1 MMINENNFQYL
12 YQSSLADAKGI
23 GAIEGTIDDSLSPD
37 FVAKLG
43 WNILRED
50 VSLPVAVLCQERI
63 AHNLVWMQQF
73 IASYNLKL
81 APHGKTTMSPAL
93 FQQQL
98 AHGAWG
104 ITLATAPQVK
114 AAYNHGV
121 RRILMANQLV
131 GRANMA
137 IIERLQRDPDFEFY
151 CIVDSVAN
159 LDQLGKFFSQAGQSL
174 KVLLELGVEGGRT
187 GVRDD
192 VELARL
198 LTAINRWPGVVTLAG
213 VEIYEGVLK
222 EEGGIR
228 EFLRRAVRQLHKL
241 NDSNSLTAPTTIL
254 TGAGSAWFDVVAE
267 EWAKVDIG
275 RPLDIILRPG
285 CYLTHDVGAYK
296 AAETRIS
303 ASNPIAKSMQK
314 TLLPALQI
322 WAYVL
327 SLPESGLAIMG
338 LGKRDAAFDA
348 GLPVPNKHYRPGQS
362 EPVEITADWQLS
374 AMMDQHAFLR
384 IPIDAD
390 IAVGDMI
397 AFDISHPCLTFDKW
411 RQLLVVDEALNV
423 TDLVQT
429 CF

>member
-1 MMINENNFQYL
+1 
-12 YQSSLADAKGI
+12 
-23 GAIEGTIDDSLSPD
+23 
-37 FVAKLG
+37 
-43 WNILRED
+43 
-50 VSLPVAVLCQERI
+50 
-63 AHNLVWMQQF
+63 
-73 IASYNLKL
+73 
-81 APHGKTTMSPAL
+81 
-93 FQQQL
+93 
-98 AHGAWG
+98 
-104 ITLATAPQVK
+104 
-114 AAYNHGV
+114 
-121 RRILMANQLV
+121 
-131 GRANMA
+131 
-137 IIERLQRDPDFEFY
+137 
-151 CIVDSVAN
+151 
-159 LDQLGKFFSQAGQSL
+159 
-174 KVLLELGVEGGRT
+174 
-187 GVRDD
+187 
-192 VELARL
+192 
-198 LTAINRWPGVVTLAG
+198 
-213 VEIYEGVLK
+213 
-222 EEGGIR
+222 
-228 EFLRRAVRQLHKL
+228 VRQLHKL

-267 EWAKVDIG
+267 EWAAVDIG
-275 RPLDIILRPG
+275 HPLDIILRPG

-362 EPVEITADWQLS
+362 VPVEITADWQLS

-384 IPIDAD
+384 IPVDAD